1 LSAKRIFKVQLSKVI
16 REYARQDAAMAAE
29 VLALEDFLLR
39 LAKQR

>member
-1 LSAKRIFKVQLSKVI
+1 LSAKRIFKAHLSKVI
-16 REYARQDAAMAAE
+16 KEYARQDAATSAE